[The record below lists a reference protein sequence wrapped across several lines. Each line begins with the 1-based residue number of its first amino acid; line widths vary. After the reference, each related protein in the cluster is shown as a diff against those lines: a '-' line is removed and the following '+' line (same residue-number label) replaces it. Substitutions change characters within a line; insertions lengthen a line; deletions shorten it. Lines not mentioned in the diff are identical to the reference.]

1 MLKKSLLIILAV
13 FQLTSLFAQALYPV
27 SIQEK
32 AANSTL
38 IIEGKVVERTSFWN
52 TAHTMIFTSN
62 KIKIYK
68 VFKGEVAADFV
79 EVLTQGGSVGN
90 DAIHASDLL
99 DLVWGQEG
107 IFFCH
112 PNVINLKSPN
122 TNNSLLEVYSS
133 SQGFLNYNILE
144 DKATDPFNVYNGI
157 STNLYPLIMQL
168 TGQSFVIKDN
178 TFNVNQQKQNLANKT
193 SAPSISSFTPETV
206 NAGAMLDPTNNLLTI
221 NGTGFGT
228 FTGNAAVIFN
238 DANTIAGTDYLVAA
252 SNPQLSNLVVSW
264 TDTEI
269 KIKVPARAGSGAI
282 KVRDNLGNV
291 AYSFTNLTAHYGV
304 INTTFNSGGTYYV
317 KEFNLMDV
325 NSAGG
330 YTVYYSTSTSGGGV
344 NLDIS
349 PTKQTFQRALTTW
362 REISGFNVIEG
373 GTTTTQVIT
382 GSTSECVIMYD
393 NTNTGVSPL
402 SAGTL
407 AVCYSYSGIC
417 NVTNEARKPK
427 FDVIIRNNG
436 VSSGTTN
443 FNEGPCPSI
452 AVNNSYI
459 DLESVLLHELGH
471 ALNLAHVNLPSEG
484 AGAGTTNPGN
494 IMHYSV
500 HGSNRRITPDKSA
513 RDGATY
519 SIQQQN
525 NVYGNCTSQTEMV
538 PLTIITEPK
547 DECPLTFPSTPTD
560 GGTIVNFD
568 MVHATSNRFV
578 DPYFTQIKCDGS
590 GSNVT
595 STAFYPIL
603 TDNSGNLNIS
613 ITNYI
618 ATPTSLTLCS
628 SVIPGQLGTGFRF
641 ALYEVS
647 TCPSAGA
654 YPTPIS
660 CTTFT
665 KNMVFNPITGLS
677 ANTNYLIFISAI
689 ENTKANFN
697 MVISGSALP
706 IKLSSFNG
714 KVQRDYNN
722 LDWTADQ
729 IINVNKIE
737 IERSSTG
744 SDFTTIGT
752 IDGAAVYNKVGNFK
766 DYKPTINSYYRLKII
781 NNDGSV
787 EYSKT
792 INLKRTEKVLFSISP
807 NPATTYADV
816 QISSEVK
823 GKYALVLY
831 NLNGQRVYSKAINLN
846 QGLNNHK
853 INTVTFAKGVYR
865 LILMNEN
872 NNNVYSNSLIV
883 Q

>member
-1 MLKKSLLIILAV
+1 MFKKTILTLFV
-13 FQLTSLFAQALYPV
+13 LFQFCGLFAQALYPV
-27 SIQEK
+27 SNQEK
-32 AANSTL
+32 TDNSTL
-38 IIEGKVVERTSFWN
+38 IVEGKVVERTSFWN
-52 TAHTMIFTSN
+52 TAHTMIFTAN
-62 KIKIYK
+62 KIKVYK
-68 VFKGEVAADFV
+68 VFKGEVDSDYI

-99 DLVWGQEG
+99 ELVWGQEG

-112 PNVINLKSPN
+112 PNVINLKSPH
-122 TNNSLLEVYSS
+122 TNKNLFEVYSS
-133 SQGFLNYNILE
+133 SQGFFVYNLDE
-144 DKATDPFNVYNGI
+144 DKATDPFNIYNGI
-157 STNLYPLIMQL
+157 TSNLYPLITNL
-168 TGQSFVIKDN
+168 TGQGYVIKDN
-178 TFNVNQQKQNLANKT
+178 SFNANQQKSSSANKT
-193 SAPSISSFTPETV
+193 TAPAISSFSPATV

-221 NGTGFGT
+221 NGTGFST

-238 DANTIAGTDYLVAA
+238 DANTVAGTDYVVAA
-252 SNPQLSNLVVSW
+252 TNPQLSNLVVSW

-269 KIKVPARAGSGAI
+269 KIKVPARAGSGSI
-282 KVRDNLGNV
+282 KVRDNAGNV
-291 AYSFTNLTAHYGV
+291 AWSLSNLTAHYGV

-317 KEFNLMDV
+317 KEFNLM
-325 NSAGG
+325 NLNGAGG
-330 YTVYYSTSTSGGGV
+330 YTVYYSTNTSGGGV
-344 NLDIS
+344 NLDAS

-362 REISGFNVIEG
+362 REISGFNVNEG
-373 GTTTTQVIT
+373 GTTSIQAIT
-382 GSTSECVIMYD
+382 GGISECVIMYD

-407 AVCYSYSGIC
+407 AVCYSYSSIC
-417 NVTNEARKPK
+417 NVSNEARKPK

-436 VSSGTTN
+436 VSVGSTN

-459 DLESVLLHELGH
+459 DLESVILHELGH

-500 HGSNRRITPDKSA
+500 HGSNRRTTPDKSA

-519 SIQQQN
+519 SIQPQN
-525 NVYGNCTSQTEMV
+525 NIYGNCTSDTEMI
-538 PLTIITEPK
+538 PLTIITESK

-578 DPYFTQIKCDGS
+578 DPYFTQIKCDGT

-603 TDNSGNLNIS
+603 TDNSGTLNIS
-613 ITNYI
+613 ITNYL
-618 ATPTSLTLCS
+618 ATPTALSFCS
-628 SVIPGQLGTGFRF
+628 SVIAGQPATGFRL

-647 TCPSAGA
+647 TCPAAGS
-654 YPTPIS
+654 YPTPVS
-660 CTTFT
+660 CTTFS
-665 KNMVFNPITGLS
+665 KNTVLTPITGLN

-697 MVISGSALP
+697 MVLSGSALP
-706 IKLSSFNG
+706 IKLSTFTG
-714 KVQRDYNN
+714 KVQKDFNN
-722 LDWTADQ
+722 LDWTAEQ
-729 IINVNKIE
+729 IINVNKIV
-737 IERSSTG
+737 IERSNNGT
-744 SDFTTIGT
+744 DFTSIGV
-752 IDGAAVYNKVGNFK
+752 IEGAAVYNKVGNFK
-766 DYKPTINSYYRLKII
+766 DYKPTLNSYYRLKII
-781 NNDGSV
+781 NSDGSS

-792 INLKRTEKVLFSISP
+792 IHLKRTEKVMFTVSP
-807 NPATTYADV
+807 NPASTYTDV

-823 GKYALVLY
+823 GKYSLVLY
-831 NLNGQRVYSKAINLN
+831 NLNGQTVYSNHLSVNTGIT
-846 QGLNNHK
+846 NHK
-853 INTVTFAKGVYR
+853 INTTSFAKGVYR
-865 LILMNEN
+865 LVLMSDD
-872 NNNVYSNSLIV
+872 NVNVFSNSILV